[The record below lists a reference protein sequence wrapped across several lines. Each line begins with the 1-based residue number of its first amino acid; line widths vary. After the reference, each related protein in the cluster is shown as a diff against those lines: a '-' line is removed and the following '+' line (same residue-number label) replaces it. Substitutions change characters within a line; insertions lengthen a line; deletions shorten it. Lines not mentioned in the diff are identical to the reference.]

1 MKSKRIDG
9 PSLYLVLGHE
19 LAAVSGGH
27 VDPATGKDDGCG
39 EKAPAAKP
47 ATTTETETKTR
58 TVEPVVQQAPVVAA
72 QPRPVLRCGTVVP
85 AGYLYRVS

>member
-9 PSLYLVLGHE
+9 PSLYLVLGHQ

-39 EKAPAAKP
+39 EKAPAPKAE
-47 ATTTETETKTR
+47 TTTETKTEVR
-58 TVEPVVQQAPVVAA
+58 TEKPVAPAA
-72 QPRPVLRCGTVVP
+72 PAVTAERPILRCGTVVP
-85 AGYLYRVS
+85 AGYLYRVY

>member
-39 EKAPAAKP
+39 EKAPAVK
-47 ATTTETETKTR
+47 TETRTETK
-58 TVEPVVQQAPVVAA
+58 TVEPVVQEREVVAT
-72 QPRPVLRCGTVVP
+72 PTRPILRCGTVVP
-85 AGYLYRVS
+85 AGYLYRM

>member
-27 VDPATGKDDGCG
+27 VDPATGQEDNCG
-39 EKAPAAKP
+39 DTAPKAE
-47 ATTTETETKTR
+47 TRTETKPEVGT
-58 TVEPVVQQAPVVAA
+58 EKPVVPAAPAVTAE
-72 QPRPVLRCGTVVP
+72 RPILRCGTVVP
-85 AGYLYRVS
+85 AGYLYRVH